1 MESQGQVVGRKGWN
15 HRGRW
20 LGIGG
25 RGGITEEGGWEEGVE
40 SQRKVVGRKGWNR
53 RGRHGTGRGRMREA
67 GGEEGMESEDSG
79 WEEGV
84 GSQRQE
90 WKR

>member
-1 MESQGQVVGRKGWN
+1 M
-15 HRGRW
+15 
-20 LGIGG
+20 
-25 RGGITEEGGWEEGVE
+25 E